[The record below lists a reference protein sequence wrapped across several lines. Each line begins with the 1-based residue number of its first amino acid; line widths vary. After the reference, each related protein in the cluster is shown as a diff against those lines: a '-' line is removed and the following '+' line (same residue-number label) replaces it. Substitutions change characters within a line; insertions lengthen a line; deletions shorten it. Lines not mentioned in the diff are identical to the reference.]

1 MKPTVETQTTPP
13 RSSPRI
19 WRWIRWML
27 LLPAILATLVLIAY
41 TVENWRGEAA
51 WRRTRQELIAQ
62 GLPDRLVGMAPP
74 LVSDAENLANA
85 PLFARAFNFKRDP
98 RTGDWENYERA
109 QENRLRIFRVE
120 APGKLKAPAD
130 GAWWRGEAVD
140 LTAWQQY
147 YRTAGIAATN
157 ALPASGTSDP
167 ALRQRYGLA
176 PNSSASTTTNAPANN
191 PVPVPAPPGEPIPE
205 DIALRYGLKST
216 HPTRAELERLP
227 LFPVPETAG
236 SAAADVLHALRLVG
250 VDLDTLA
257 TESARR
263 PQVRFAL
270 NYEREPSAGIVLP
283 HLSRMKALIRV
294 LRLRAVAR
302 VAHHESEA
310 ALEDIRLAL
319 RLAEAPAAE
328 PFIISQLVRVAGWN
342 LALQPVWEGL
352 QTHQWTDAQ
361 LARLTELFESADFL
375 APLKRIYVAEG
386 LMFAAEPTPALREE
400 LAEMMASGSGIQPEI
415 GEEARTRIQF
425 LTRHAPRGWFYQNS
439 THSLAAMRQE
449 YAWIES
455 WKNSPALTNITLSVP
470 PQPTVNITPYNFL
483 CTFATPN
490 AYRRSVAKLVRT
502 QTFVHLATVAC
513 ALERHRLA
521 QGSLPT
527 TLDSLVPRF
536 LKSVPVDLMSGRPLN
551 YRLQPDG
558 TWLLYSFGPDA
569 RDDSGTP
576 ERAPISED
584 LTVAETPEA
593 LSGFDWAWPNPAPTA
608 PRSTAP

>member
-1 MKPTVETQTTPP
+1 
-13 RSSPRI
+13 
-19 WRWIRWML
+19 ML
-27 LLPAILATLVLIAY
+27 ITLVLVAY
-41 TVENWRGEAA
+41 MVENWRGEAA
-51 WRRTRQELIAQ
+51 WRRAGQELIAQ
-62 GLPDRLVGMAPP
+62 GFPDRLVGMAPP
-74 LVSDAENLANA
+74 LVPDAENLAAA

-98 RTGDWENYERA
+98 RTGNWENYARA
-109 QENRLRIFRVE
+109 QENRLRIFRIE
-120 APGKLKAPAD
+120 APGKLQAPAD
-130 GAWWRGEAVD
+130 GAWWRGQAVD

-147 YRTAGIAATN
+147 YRTAGTAA
-157 ALPASGTSDP
+157 
-167 ALRQRYGLA
+167 
-176 PNSSASTTTNAPANN
+176 TNAPANN
-191 PVPVPAPPGEPIPE
+191 SVPVPVPVPALDSEPIPA
-205 DIALRYGLKST
+205 DIALRYGMKST
-216 HPTRAELERLP
+216 QLTRAEMERLP

-236 SAAADVLHALRLVG
+236 SAAADVLHALQWVG
-250 VDLDTLA
+250 VELDALA
-257 TESARR
+257 LESSRR

-270 NYEREPSAGIVLP
+270 NYEREPAASILLP

-294 LRLRAVAR
+294 LRLRAVAH

-319 RLAEAPAAE
+319 RLAEVPAAE

-361 LARLTELFESADFL
+361 LARLTELFQSADFL

-400 LAEMMASGSGIQPEI
+400 LAEMMASGSGIQPDI
-415 GEEARTRIQF
+415 GPEARAWIQV
-425 LTRHAPRGWFYQNS
+425 LTRHSPRGWFYQNS

-449 YAWIES
+449 YARIET
-455 WKNSPALTNITLSVP
+455 WKNSPALTNVTLSVP
-470 PQPTVNITPYNFL
+470 PQPTVNVTPYNFL

-502 QTFVHLATVAC
+502 QTFVQLATVAC

-521 QGSLPT
+521 QGSLPAS
-527 TLDSLVPRF
+527 LDSLVPRF

-584 LTVAETPEA
+584 LTVVETPEA

-608 PRSTAP
+608 PRSAAP

>member
-1 MKPTVETQTTPP
+1 MNPTAETPTTPP

-19 WRWIRWML
+19 WRWIRWIL
-27 LLPAILATLVLIAY
+27 LTPTILVTLVLVAY

-51 WRRTRQELIAQ
+51 WRRARQELIAQ
-62 GLPDRLVGMAPP
+62 GFPDRLVGMAPA
-74 LVSDAENLANA
+74 LVPEAENLAEA

-130 GAWWRGEAVD
+130 GAWWRGKAVD

-147 YRTAGIAATN
+147 YRTAATAATN
-157 ALPASGTSDP
+157 VPSALGTSDP
-167 ALRQRYGLA
+167 ALRQHYGPA
-176 PNSSASTTTNAPANN
+176 TNSSASSNTNAPANN
-191 PVPVPAPPGEPIPE
+191 SVPVPALASEPIPE

-216 HPTRAELERLP
+216 QLTRAEMERLP
-227 LFPVPETAG
+227 TFPVPETAG
-236 SAAADVLHALRLVG
+236 NAAADVLHALQWVG
-250 VDLDTLA
+250 VDLDALA
-257 TESARR
+257 LESARR

-270 NYEREPSAGIVLP
+270 NYEREPAAGILLP
-283 HLSRMKALIRV
+283 HLSRTKALIRV

-302 VAHHESEA
+302 VAHHEPEA
-310 ALEDIRLAL
+310 ALDDIRLAL
-319 RLAEAPAAE
+319 RLAEVPAAE

-361 LARLTELFESADFL
+361 LARLTELFQSADFL

-400 LAEMMASGSGIQPEI
+400 LAEMMASGSGIQPDI
-415 GEEARTRIQF
+415 GPEARAWIQV
-425 LTRHAPRGWFYQNS
+425 LTRHSPRGWFYQNS

-449 YAWIES
+449 YAWIET
-455 WKNSPALTNITLSVP
+455 WKNSPALTNVTLSVP
-470 PQPTVNITPYNFL
+470 PQPTVNVTPYNFL

-502 QTFVHLATVAC
+502 QTFVQLATVAC

-527 TLDSLVPRF
+527 SLDSLVPRF

-558 TWLLYSFGPDA
+558 TWQLYSFGPDA
-569 RDDSGTP
+569 RDDGGTP
-576 ERAPISED
+576 EHAPLSED

-593 LSGFDWAWPNPAPTA
+593 LSGFDWAWPNPAPAA
-608 PRSTAP
+608 PRSAGP

>member
-1 MKPTVETQTTPP
+1 MNATAKNSTPTP

-19 WRWIRWML
+19 WRWIRWLL
-27 LLPAILATLVLIAY
+27 LLPAMLITLVLVAY
-41 TVENWRGEAA
+41 TVENWRGEGA
-51 WRRTRQELIAQ
+51 WRRARQELIAQ

-74 LVSDAENLANA
+74 LVPEAENLAAA
-85 PLFARAFNFKRDP
+85 PPFARAFNFKRDP

-109 QENRLRIFRVE
+109 QENRGRIFRIE
-120 APGKLKAPAD
+120 FPGKLKAPAD

-147 YRTAGIAATN
+147 YRTLGTT
-157 ALPASGTSDP
+157 AS
-167 ALRQRYGLA
+167 
-176 PNSSASTTTNAPANN
+176 NAPASNS
-191 PVPVPAPPGEPIPE
+191 VTALKSEPIPE

-263 PQVRFAL
+263 PHVRFAL
-270 NYEREPSAGIVLP
+270 DYEREPSAGIVLP

-536 LKSVPVDLMSGRPLN
+536 LKSVPVDLMSGRPLK

-569 RDDSGTP
+569 RDDGGTP
-576 ERAPISED
+576 ERAPLSED

-593 LSGFDWAWPNPAPTA
+593 LSGFDWAWPNPSPAA
-608 PRSTAP
+608 PRSAAP

>member
-1 MKPTVETQTTPP
+1 MNPTAETQTSTP

-19 WRWIRWML
+19 WRWIRWILLTPAML
-27 LLPAILATLVLIAY
+27 VTLVLVAY

-51 WRRTRQELIAQ
+51 WRRARQELIAQ

-74 LVSDAENLANA
+74 LVPEAENLAVA

-98 RTGDWENYERA
+98 RTGNWENYARA
-109 QENRLRIFRVE
+109 QENRLRIFRIE

-130 GAWWRGEAVD
+130 GAWWRGEAGD

-147 YRTAGIAATN
+147 YRTAGTAATN
-157 ALPASGTSDP
+157 ASTN
-167 ALRQRYGLA
+167 
-176 PNSSASTTTNAPANN
+176 NS
-191 PVPVPAPPGEPIPE
+191 VPVPALDSEPIPE

-216 HPTRAELERLP
+216 QLTRAELDRLP
-227 LFPVPETAG
+227 VFPVPETAG
-236 SAAADVLHALRLVG
+236 NAAADVLHALQWVG
-250 VDLDTLA
+250 VDLDALA
-257 TESARR
+257 MESARR

-270 NYEREPSAGIVLP
+270 NYEREPAAGITLP

-319 RLAEAPAAE
+319 RLAELPAAE
-328 PFIISQLVRVAGWN
+328 PFIISQLVRAAGWN

-361 LARLTELFESADFL
+361 LARLTKIFDSSDFL
-375 APLKRIYVAEG
+375 APLKRTYVAKG
-386 LMFAAEPTPALREE
+386 LMFAAEPTAALRAE
-400 LAEMMASGSGIQPEI
+400 LAEMMAAGSGIQPDI
-415 GEEARTRIQF
+415 GPEARAWIQF
-425 LTRHAPRGWFYQNS
+425 LTRHGPRGWFYQNS

-449 YAWIES
+449 YALIET
-455 WKNSPALTNITLSVP
+455 WKNSTALTNVTLCVP
-470 PQPTVNITPYNFL
+470 PQPTVKVTPYNFL

-502 QTFVHLATVAC
+502 QTFVQLATVAC

-521 QGSLPT
+521 HGSLPAS
-527 TLDSLVPRF
+527 LDSLVPRF

-551 YRLQPDG
+551 YRLQADG
-558 TWLLYSFGPDA
+558 NWQLYSFGPDA
-569 RDDSGTP
+569 RDDGGTP
-576 ERAPISED
+576 ERAPLSEG
-584 LTVAETPEA
+584 LSVAETPESLA
-593 LSGFDWAWPNPAPTA
+593 GFDWPWPNPAAAGPRPAA
-608 PRSTAP
+608 P